1 MVEESVQDRHER
13 WEDLLIEVL
22 DGRADK
28 ARRAELDDHLAAC
41 AECRAAAADYTTL
54 FARLED
60 AREREPVAFWDRLAA
75 EIDRRVAEE
84 ADAVPAQAGPAPSG
98 SRVAPA
104 GRGVID
110 LSERA
115 RFGGGWGGVKGGII
129 AAGIAILLLV
139 GLYLELPRSTGTPQ
153 AFITPPR
160 RAPIDGPVE
169 PTADERLARQ
179 DAPEEARTAEGGE
192 EPADAAALTA
202 LASGLADGGYGGV
215 ASELQD
221 PLADLAEAELALQ
234 GLTPEEAEEL
244 LRSLESRT

>member
-1 MVEESVQDRHER
+1 MVEKSAQEKHER

-22 DGRADK
+22 DGRADT
-28 ARRAELDDHLAAC
+28 ARRAELDGHVAGC
-41 AECRAAAADYTTL
+41 AECRAALEEYTAL
-54 FARLED
+54 FARLQE
-60 AREREPVAFWDRLAA
+60 AREREPAAFWDGLAA
-75 EIDRRVAEE
+75 EIDRCVAEE
-84 ADAVPAQAGPAPSG
+84 ADASRTGAGSPSSGAGVPA
-98 SRVAPA
+98 A

-115 RFGGGWGGVKGGII
+115 RFGGGWSGVKGGLI

-139 GLYLELPRSTGTPQ
+139 GLYLQLPRSAGTPQ

-160 RAPIDGPVE
+160 RAPLGGPVE
-169 PTADERLARQ
+169 PVAGDRLARQ
-179 DAPEEARTAEGGE
+179 GASEEAGPGERDEEAE
-192 EPADAAALTA
+192 DAAALA
-202 LASGLADGGYGGV
+202 LASGLDDGEYGGV

-244 LRSLESRT
+244 LRSLEAQT